1 MALKGNCR
9 AGDGRAAIWES
20 LLDLKPQSLLVEP
33 PSVYSKYEVRFAQ
46 NKTQG
51 PEKKCGSLDHSSLFL
66 DFFLA
71 VSFTLVTR
79 FLLQSVHSMILSFIL
94 LLIIV
99 VIGVAFDVIG
109 TAITAA
115 DEKPFHAK
123 ASNKIFG
130 AKMGI
135 YLVRNADRAAN
146 FCNDIVGDIA
156 GIVSGIVAAI
166 IVINLAKNYPSYS
179 ENEIIMSIVL
189 AGLVSALTVGGK
201 AMGKSFAIRKPTE
214 IILFVAR
221 LLAAFERFFSRTF
234 KEKR

>member
-1 MALKGNCR
+1 MPGKKLKSQKKS
-9 AGDGRAAIWES
+9 A
-20 LLDLKPQSLLVEP
+20 
-33 PSVYSKYEVRFAQ
+33 VRWIITVFFW
-46 NKTQG
+46 T
-51 PEKKCGSLDHSSLFL
+51 
-66 DFFLA
+66 FFLA
-71 VSFTLVTR
+71 VSLTLVTR
-79 FLLQSVHSMILSFIL
+79 FLLQRVHSIILSFIL
-94 LLIIV
+94 LLIII
-99 VIGVAFDVIG
+99 VIGVVFDIIG
-109 TAITAA
+109 TAVTAA

-123 ASNKIFG
+123 ASNKIYG

-156 GIVSGIVAAI
+156 GVVSGIVAAI

-179 ENEIIMSIVL
+179 ESEIIMSIIL

-201 AMGKSFAIRKPTE
+201 ALGKSMAIRKPTE

-221 LLAAFERFFSRTF
+221 LLTTFESFFFRTF